1 MTSVT
6 FTFIVA
12 VVSLL
17 GRTFGHYC
25 KTFVDSTASVNS
37 VPFFVVVVV
46 ELMRKYYIYVLIQY
60 KEN

>member
-25 KTFVDSTASVNS
+25 KTFVDSTVLTVFLFLLLLSLN
-37 VPFFVVVVV
+37 VVTKTRND
-46 ELMRKYYIYVLIQY
+46 LK
-60 KEN
+60 

>member
-25 KTFVDSTASVNS
+25 KTFVDSTVLT
-37 VPFFVVVVV
+37 VFLFVVVVVV
-46 ELMRKYYIYVLIQY
+46 ELMRKYFIYVLIQY